1 MFCKNYQKVRKN
13 KNVGG
18 TQMKLS
24 KEEYREAKGC
34 LKRYNYNCVKILNIR
49 ADIMDLG
56 AQNLDGLPKPKNN
69 VSDRVLESV
78 IKLQEDEALQ
88 VAIKEYKAVVQA
100 IQLVNKDSKYIF
112 EEMYIKSKSKWEIID
127 SGMSERTY
135 ERRNKD
141 LIYAVH
147 KEIKK
152 IGGKLA
158 EF

>member
-1 MFCKNYQKVRKN
+1 
-13 KNVGG
+13 
-18 TQMKLS
+18 MKLS
-24 KEEYREAKGC
+24 KEEYREAQGC

-56 AQNLDGLPKPKNN
+56 AQNLDGMPKPKNN

>member
-1 MFCKNYQKVRKN
+1 
-13 KNVGG
+13 
-18 TQMKLS
+18 MKLS

-100 IQLVNKDSKYIF
+100 IQLVNKDSRYIF